1 MIFLK
6 KNLELNLDEKRMAIE
21 WDHSELS
28 LRRQMELLSI
38 SPGAIYYKP
47 LPMNAYSLDLMDMI
61 DRQYLETPFYG
72 SRRMTAFLNDI
83 GHLCNRKR
91 VQRLMRMMGIEAIY
105 PKQNLSKASA
115 KHKIYPYLLREV
127 EIIRPNQVWSTDITY
142 VRINGGFVYLVAII
156 DWFSR
161 YVLSWRIS
169 NSLETIFCIEAL
181 EEAFKYGLPEIFNM
195 DQGYQFTSENY
206 VKNLL
211 DKSIKVS
218 MDGKGRALEA
228 LDNIFIERLWRS
240 LKYEEIYLKDYRNYT
255 FKNAHEF
262 IGKYFKFYNF
272 KRLHQSLE
280 YKTPYVIHFGV

>member
-6 KNLELNLDEKRMAIE
+6 KNLDLNLDERRMAIE
-21 WDHSELS
+21 WDHPELS

-47 LPMNAYSLDLMDMI
+47 VPMNAYSLDLMDMI

-72 SRRMTAFLNDI
+72 SRRMAAFLSNM
-83 GHLCNRKR
+83 GHPCNRKR
-91 VQRLMRMMGIEAIY
+91 VQRLMRIMGIEAIY
-105 PKQNLSKASA
+105 PKQNLSRPSVG
-115 KHKIYPYLLREV
+115 HKIYPYLLRDL

-142 VRINGGFVYLVAII
+142 VRIKGGFVYLVAII

-161 YVLSWRIS
+161 YVLSWKIS
-169 NSLETIFCIEAL
+169 NSLDTLFCIEAL
-181 EEAFKYGLPEIFNM
+181 EEAFKYGSPEIFNM
-195 DQGYQFTSENY
+195 DQGCQFTSENY

-218 MDGKGRALEA
+218 MDGKGRAL
-228 LDNIFIERLWRS
+228 DNIFVERLWRS
-240 LKYEEIYLKDYRNYT
+240 VKYEEIYLKDYRSYT
-255 FKNAHEF
+255 FKNAYEF
-262 IGKYFKFYNF
+262 IGKYFNFYNL

-280 YKTPYVIHFGV
+280 YKTPYVVHFGVRI